1 MKFVFSPLK
10 CKDLDQRGFS
20 LVELLITI
28 GIVIMVTGAVL
39 VKHTSFSSSTLL
51 KSQALEISLDIRTA
65 QQYSISARA
74 DRTDTRAAYGVYFD
88 AQNPGRYQLFLD
100 ADDDSLYDTGE
111 EVGLANALDSRFF
124 IKEICHQNSSGRQC
138 SSNRKASVAFKRPNF
153 DGIVRTS
160 WADGSNYGVSNR
172 TWIDIVIAPVSDTDT
187 TRTVTVYQT
196 GQIAVQ

>member
-1 MKFVFSPLK
+1 MKFVFSKIK
-10 CKDLDQRGFS
+10 CSDLDQRGFS

-39 VKHTSFSSSTLL
+39 VRHTSFNSSTLL
-51 KSQALEISLDIRTA
+51 KSQAFELSLDIRTA

-88 AQNPGRYQLFLD
+88 AQIPGQYQLFLD
-100 ADDDSLYDTGE
+100 ADDDSMYDPGE

-124 IKEICHQNSSGRQC
+124 IKEICHQNATARQC
-138 SSNRKASVAFKRPNF
+138 SDRRKGSVAFKRPNF
-153 DGIVRTS
+153 DAIIRTS

-172 TWIDIVIAPVSDTDT
+172 TWIDVVIASVDDINT

-196 GQIAVQ
+196 GQIGVQ